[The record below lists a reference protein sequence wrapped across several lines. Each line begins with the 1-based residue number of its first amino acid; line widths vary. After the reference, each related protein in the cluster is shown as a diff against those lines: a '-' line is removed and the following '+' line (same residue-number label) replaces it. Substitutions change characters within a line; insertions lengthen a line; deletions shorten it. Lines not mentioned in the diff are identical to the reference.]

1 MNWIIKKI
9 KRCICCMLTVIL
21 FALLIGTNMYTF
33 KTASAWKAQEIC
45 EEVSFYYANDKGLV
59 RIRQCEGK

>member
-1 MNWIIKKI
+1 
-9 KRCICCMLTVIL
+9 MLTVIL